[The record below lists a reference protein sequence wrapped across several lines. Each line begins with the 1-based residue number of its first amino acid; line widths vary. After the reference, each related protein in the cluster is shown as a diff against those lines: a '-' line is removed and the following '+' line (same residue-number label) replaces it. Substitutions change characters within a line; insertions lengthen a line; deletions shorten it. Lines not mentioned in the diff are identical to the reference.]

1 MKFGYA
7 DRSFF
12 LVEDWNKKKIRV
24 KYEQPSI
31 EKTLIKEQLKA
42 PPTLSTARIVRTLI
56 IITVTIN
63 NGIVEI

>member
-12 LVEDWNKKKIRV
+12 LVEDWNKKKTRV

-42 PPTLSTARIVRTLI
+42 LPTLSTARIVRTLI